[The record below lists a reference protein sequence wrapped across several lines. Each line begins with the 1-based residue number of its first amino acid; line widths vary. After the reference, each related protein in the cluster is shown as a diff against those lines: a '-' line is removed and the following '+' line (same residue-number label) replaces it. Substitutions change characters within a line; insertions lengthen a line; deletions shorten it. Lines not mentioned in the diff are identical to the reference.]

1 MRTLLLSCALLAGC
15 IADEAPPPDQ
25 TEPAAPSAPSAP
37 SEEYTHDPVNVPAA
51 LQLQT
56 EHAPTAS
63 SYISDCVYI
72 QWCNKPNSPE
82 RIVCVLR
89 SRCVDVCNTQR
100 GRDEVV
106 SECQN
111 QAEAVCGTSSDITYK
126 GCNGMGGP

>member
-1 MRTLLLSCALLAGC
+1 MRTLLFSCALLAGC
-15 IADEAPPPDQ
+15 IADEGAPADQ
-25 TEPAAPSAPSAP
+25 ADTPEPAEATS
-37 SEEYTHDPVNVPAA
+37 HDPIAVPAA

-56 EHAPTAS
+56 DTAPSAS

-89 SRCVDVCNTQR
+89 PRCIDVCNTQS
-100 GRDEVV
+100 GRDQVA

-111 QAEAVCGTSSDITYK
+111 QAVAVCGTKNDITYH
-126 GCNGMGGP
+126 GCNGLGPP